1 MTVKKTM
8 GRPKKISTEDK
19 VAIVTRYYL
28 THEESLRDHG
38 IYSRLSNYAKSLCY
52 SLEARD
58 FSRDPAV
65 REQINKLVSQ
75 TRQKH
80 PLQEAS
86 KSELPIPSYIPLDIP
101 TLMNRSRNTIADT
114 LAGRE
119 QYFQNL
125 HIKAAHAIEDY
136 NTLFKQNHLL
146 QEEVTRLRGEHDLIE
161 SEKKA
166 LKLELHDAKVKIS
179 YLTRIIKKDVESEK
193 AHQFLQSLTTQE
205 KIVETVKKTVYHTV
219 DALCNDDRQMHK
231 DALEEI
237 DKTDLSNLFK

>member
-1 MTVKKTM
+1 MTVKKAM
-8 GRPKKISTEDK
+8 GRPKKILTEDK
-19 VAIVTRYYL
+19 LAIVTRFYL
-28 THEESLRDHG
+28 THDDSLLKHG
-38 IYSRLSNYAKSLCY
+38 IYRKLSDYAQSLGY

-65 REQINKLVSQ
+65 REQIEKLISQ
-75 TRQKH
+75 TQKKH
-80 PLQEAS
+80 PLPGAS
-86 KSELPIPSYIPLDIP
+86 QLELPLPSYIPLDIP

-119 QYFQNL
+119 RYFQNL

-136 NTLFKQNHLL
+136 NTLFNQNHLL

-161 SEKKA
+161 SEKKS

-179 YLTRIIKKDVESEK
+179 YLTRIIKKDVEPEK

-219 DALCNDDRQMHK
+219 DALCNGDRQMHK
-231 DALEEI
+231 DAMEEI